1 MRRKLRKREGGAV
14 IKKGSKVEMRT
25 NSWNLNAEDF
35 FGILMLRKLR
45 KRGGGWDGDQEGF
58 RGVAMSKNVTKDDR
72 SIRIVM
78 KDVITCN

>member
-1 MRRKLRKREGGAV
+1 MEGGAV

-25 NSWNLNAEDF
+25 NSWNQCGRFFWNLDAEEIEEE
-35 FGILMLRKLR
+35 GRWLGRR
-45 KRGGGWDGDQEGF
+45 SRRVQRGGD
-58 RGVAMSKNVTKDDR
+58 VAKDDR